1 MELRFMDTIEGREQ
15 DYLCA
20 LLMSLSMMSDCYER
34 SRGSD
39 GVNRNNLYQEMKFHH
54 QMAIK
59 TALRLLGCT
68 AHNVTIASTENIQ
81 MISDAVSYTHLDVYK
96 RQLWKQSLHR
106 MDSAP

>member
-59 TALRLLGCT
+59 TALRLLGCA
-68 AHNVTIASTENIQ
+68 AHNVTIASPENIQ
-81 MISDAVSYTHLDVYK
+81 MISDEGYVGLDKVLEKY
-96 RQLWKQSLHR
+96 RADLDILE
-106 MDSAP
+106 